1 MREISRAATRSLLP
15 RRLYRLTRVEGL
27 PFGDRSL
34 ALGRM
39 AQE

>member
-1 MREISRAATRSLLP
+1 MREISRALRDALPLATKTASIDW
-15 RRLYRLTRVEGL
+15 EGL